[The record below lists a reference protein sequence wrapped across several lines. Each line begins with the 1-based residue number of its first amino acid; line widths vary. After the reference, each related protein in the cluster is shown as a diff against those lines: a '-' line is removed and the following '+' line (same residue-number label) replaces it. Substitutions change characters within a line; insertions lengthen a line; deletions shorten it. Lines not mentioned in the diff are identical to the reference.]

1 MVFQY
6 RHGRRWF
13 HAEASFSLEKLDV
26 EQLYKDVQLLNRL
39 FSKANGKWYFRT
51 AKDGGGSTQ
60 QRVCPA
66 NSKLKNVQGCTFFS
80 DAILGSSGRIV
91 SIFLQVT
98 RTLYFLVQC
107 SCQGAVQKLQFLDS
121 FLRFR
126 CDV

>member
-1 MVFQY
+1 MYIVY
-6 RHGRRWF
+6 RACGTFLPNSSYLRH
-13 HAEASFSLEKLDV
+13 
-26 EQLYKDVQLLNRL
+26 L
-39 FSKANGKWYFRT
+39 FSKGLRR
-51 AKDGGGSTQ
+51 DGFTICRCCTQINAQRIRIAMEVSGSKQ
-60 QRVCPA
+60 KQVFHQENLQP
-66 NSKLKNVQGCTFFS
+66 KNVQGCTFFS